1 VKFGCSK
8 VCITPPVGVD
18 LSGYGLREQPSVG
31 IHDDLFARALFLEQG
46 TEKLLWLHCD
56 LIGLERDRVRTLR
69 KRLLEEMNLA
79 EHQILISTTH
89 THAGPATRRV
99 RGCGEINPAYL
110 DQLDRCLL
118 EAARHAVI
126 KTDEVTLWFA
136 EGRCY
141 LGIDRRSTPT
151 AHMDPVLPVIAFE
164 KKDGTFSA
172 VLANYAMHNVA
183 LSSNNRLVSADMAG
197 VAASYACEQLRGNP
211 LTFVTNG
218 ACGNINPPKQSD
230 DFSAAE
236 QLGKEL
242 GGNIVDLVHRA
253 ERSQDTRLASIME
266 TVKVPL
272 TVLSAAEVEREYH
285 HVLDAYASVFPGD
298 FHDVQMKAWRDETLA
313 LIEKGQPRD
322 YVETD
327 LQALRIGPARFAA
340 IGAEVFSR
348 MAEELRAAV
357 GKHTYVIGYSNGLI
371 GYLPFAE
378 AYAEGGYEVEYAHKL
393 YMNFN
398 LRIGGYELL
407 RDRVLQL
414 FKKIQ

>member
-1 VKFGCSK
+1 LKLGCSK
-8 VCITPPVGVD
+8 ICITPPVGTD
-18 LSGYGLREQPSVG
+18 LSGYGLREQPSLG
-31 IHDDLFARALFLEQG
+31 IHDDLFTRALFLEQG

-56 LIGLERDRVRTLR
+56 LLGVEQNRVRALR
-69 KRLLEEMNLA
+69 KRLLKDMNLA

-99 RGCGEINPAYL
+99 RGCGEIDPAYL
-110 DQLDRCLL
+110 DQLDQYLL
-118 EAARHAVI
+118 EAARYAVMKI
-126 KTDEVTLWFA
+126 EEVTLLFS
-136 EGRCY
+136 EGQCH
-141 LGIDRRSTPT
+141 LGIDRRTTST
-151 AHMDPVLPVIAFE
+151 AHTDPVLPVIAFQ

-218 ACGNINPPKQSD
+218 ACGNINPPKQAD
-230 DFSAAE
+230 DFFAAE

-242 GGNIVDLVHRA
+242 GSNIIDLVHRA
-253 ERSQDTRLASIME
+253 ERYQDTRLASIME

-272 TVLSAAEVEREYH
+272 TVLSADEVEREYRYI
-285 HVLDAYASVFPGD
+285 LDAYASVFPGD

-313 LIEKGQPRD
+313 LIEKGNPLD
-322 YVETD
+322 YIESD
-327 LQALRIGPARFAA
+327 LQALRIGPVRFAA

-398 LRIGGYELL
+398 LKIGGYELL
-407 RDRVLQL
+407 RDRAVQL
-414 FKKIQ
+414 LKRIQ

>member
-1 VKFGCSK
+1 VKSGCSK
-8 VCITPPVGVD
+8 IRITPQVGVD

-46 TEKLLWLHCD
+46 TERLLWLHCD
-56 LIGLERDRVRTLR
+56 LIGLERNLVRTLR
-69 KRLLEEMNLA
+69 KRLLEEVKLA
-79 EHQILISTTH
+79 EHQILVSTTH

-99 RGCGEINPAYL
+99 RGCGEIDPAYL
-110 DQLDRCLL
+110 DQLDQYLL
-118 EAARHAVI
+118 EAARRAVT
-126 KTDEVTLWFA
+126 KTDEVMPWFA
-136 EGRCY
+136 EGQCD

-151 AHMDPVLPVIAFE
+151 AHVDPVLPVIAFQ

-183 LSSNNRLVSADMAG
+183 LSSNNRLISGDMAG
-197 VAASYACEQLRGNP
+197 VAASYVCEQLRGNP

-242 GGNIVDLVHRA
+242 GGKIVDLVRRA
-253 ERSQDTRLASIME
+253 ERTQDTRLASIME

-272 TVLSAAEVEREYH
+272 AVLSAEEVEREYH

-298 FHDVQMKAWRDETLA
+298 FHDVQMKAWREETLA
-313 LIEKGQPRD
+313 LLEKGQSRD

-327 LQALRIGPARFAA
+327 IQALRIGPARFAA
-340 IGAEVFSR
+340 MGAEVFSR

-357 GKHTYVIGYSNGLI
+357 DKHTYVVGYSNGLI

-407 RDRVLQL
+407 RDRAVQL
-414 FKKIQ
+414 LKRIQ

>member
-1 VKFGCSK
+1 VKSGCSK
-8 VCITPPVGVD
+8 IRITPPVGVD

-56 LIGLERDRVRTLR
+56 LIGLERNRVRTLR

-79 EHQILISTTH
+79 EHQILVSTTH

-99 RGCGEINPAYL
+99 RGCGEINPSYL
-110 DQLDRCLL
+110 DQLDQYLL

-126 KTDEVTLWFA
+126 KTDEVMLWFA
-136 EGRCY
+136 EGQCY
-141 LGIDRRSTPT
+141 LGIDRRSTST
-151 AHMDPVLPVIAFE
+151 AHVDPVLLVIAFQE
-164 KKDGTFSA
+164 KNGTFSA

-183 LSSNNRLVSADMAG
+183 LSSNYRLVSADMAG

-218 ACGNINPPKQSD
+218 ACGNINPPMQSD

-242 GGNIVDLVHRA
+242 GGNIVDLVRRA
-253 ERSQDTRLASIME
+253 ERTQDTRLASIME

-272 TVLSAAEVEREYH
+272 TVLNADEVEREYH

-298 FHDVQMKAWRDETLA
+298 FHGVQMKVWRDETLA

-327 LQALRIGPARFAA
+327 LQALRIGPSSFAA

-357 GKHTYVIGYSNGLI
+357 GKNTYVIGYSNGLI

-407 RDRVLQL
+407 RDRAVQL
-414 FKKIQ
+414 LKRIQ